1 MDPWQLFWEF
11 LKAALFSTSG
21 TGNLPMLHTDLLAHG
36 WASEQ
41 MFAEALA
48 IGQLSP
54 GPTGLWVLSL
64 AYLIDGVRGA
74 GLALVAISLPPLTA
88 IGVQIVY
95 ARHGSQPAVQG
106 FVRGLLVAVASMFVV
121 VLLRIFVQNG
131 IDLRNIAIALV
142 ALVLTWR
149 RTIPVPI
156 ILVLAGVIGVMST
169 QF

>member
-1 MDPWQLFWEF
+1 MSGWELFWVF

-36 WASEQ
+36 WATES

-74 GLALVAISLPPLTA
+74 GLALVAIALPPLTA
-88 IGVQIVY
+88 IGVHAVY
-95 ARHGSQPAVQG
+95 VRHGAHPAVQG
-106 FVRGLLVAVASMFVV
+106 FVRGLMLAVASMFVV
-121 VLLRIFVQNG
+121 VLLRILVQNS
-131 IDLRNIAIALV
+131 IDIRSVVIALLAVV
-142 ALVLTWR
+142 ATWR
-149 RTIPVPI
+149 RSIPVPVVLLI
-156 ILVLAGVIGVMST
+156 AGIAGILNYEL
-169 QF
+169 